1 MSRTVSKPWAIDW
14 SCDTDAYTP
23 EQLDAARSA
32 AQSWLWVLS
41 GRRFGEFVTVEDAY
55 RPPCSSACG
64 MPYKNSD
71 GLWRNGSAAGNDCCR
86 IELAWQPVQ
95 SITEVREWGVV
106 IDPADYDLE
115 RNGVRRIGAC
125 FPCCDDCEPGCVEV
139 DYEWGTPPDA
149 WALRAADELAC
160 ELLRGFSGEA
170 CKLPGRAISVARQGV
185 QIEMDDATTFAE
197 NGLTGLPVA
206 DSWIRAVNPKS
217 LPFRSR
223 VFSPDAASR
232 A

>member
-1 MSRTVSKPWAIDW
+1 MSRTVSKPWAIEW
-14 SCDTDAYTP
+14 SCDTDAYSP
-23 EQLDAARSA
+23 EQIDAARSA

-41 GRRFGEFVTVEDAY
+41 GRRFGEFLTVEDAY
-55 RPPCSSACG
+55 RPPCSSGC
-64 MPYKNSD
+64 S
-71 GLWRNGSAAGNDCCR
+71 GSSSGGDCCR
-86 IELAWQPVQ
+86 IELAWHPVQ
-95 SITEVREWGVV
+95 AIVEVREWGVAL
-106 IDPADYDLE
+106 DADEYDLE
-115 RNGVRRIGAC
+115 RNGVRRIGGC
-125 FPCCDDCEPGCVEV
+125 FPCCDDCDTGCVEI

-185 QIEMDDATTFAE
+185 SIEMDDATVFAE

-217 LPFRSR
+217 MPFRSR